1 MTPPASPET
10 LQALQAV
17 FRDCFDDDGLV
28 LTPALTAADVPGWD
42 SLRHV
47 LLMVAV
53 EQRFGIRFG
62 TQELAGLKNVGDL
75 LALIA
80 ARQGG

>member
-1 MTPPASPET
+1 LPASPET
-10 LQALQAV
+10 VQALETV
-17 FRDCFDDDGLV
+17 FRDCFDDDALV
-28 LTPALTAADVPGWD
+28 LTPELSAADVPGWD

-80 ARQGG
+80 AKQKG